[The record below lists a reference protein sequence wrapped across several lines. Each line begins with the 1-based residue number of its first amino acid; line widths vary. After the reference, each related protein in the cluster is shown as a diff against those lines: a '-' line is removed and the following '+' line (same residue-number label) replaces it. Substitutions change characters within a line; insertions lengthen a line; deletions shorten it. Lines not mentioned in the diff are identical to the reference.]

1 MVINNIERFKI
12 VLLGNCSVGKTSLLV
27 RYVKK
32 KYGNVFSSTIGCS
45 FMAKIIEKNNIK
57 YGLDLWDTAGQE
69 RYRSLLPMY
78 FRNANIAII
87 CISIIDNLDEN
98 YKNINF
104 WLQELDKYNDLD
116 NRHIIIVGTKSD
128 LLSNNDSINFV
139 NNIKINNKY
148 KNIPLYVTSSKDDI
162 NVNKLFDDCITYLI
176 NNQKINVNQDKIED
190 IKLNNSYSYCKG
202 WYDFYNLC

>member
-1 MVINNIERFKI
+1 MANNIERFKI

-32 KYGNVFSSTIGCS
+32 KYSNLFSSTIGCS

-78 FRNANIAII
+78 YRNANIAII
-87 CISIIDNLDEN
+87 CISVSDELNEN

-104 WLQELDKYNDLD
+104 WLQELNKYNDLD
-116 NRHIIIVGTKSD
+116 NRYVVIVGTKSD
-128 LLSNNDSINFV
+128 LLNNNDNLNFID
-139 NNIKINNKY
+139 NIKNKY
-148 KNIPLYVTSSKDDI
+148 KNIPLFITSSKDDI
-162 NVNKLFDDCITYLI
+162 NVNKLFDDCITYII
-176 NNQKINVNQDKIED
+176 NNTQTEINNDNKSKNKEIETP
-190 IKLNNSYSYCKG
+190 KLNTLYSYQKSWC
-202 WYDFYNLC
+202 YII

>member
-1 MVINNIERFKI
+1 MNIQRFKI
-12 VLLGNCSVGKTSLLV
+12 VLLGNSSVGKTSLLL

-32 KYGNVFSSTIGCS
+32 KYGNIFSSTIGCS
-45 FMAKIIEKNNIK
+45 FMAKIVEKNNIK